1 MRKFGAGLT
10 VGLLVAVLVVS
21 LPALAERGERE
32 FGRPLSGTSFHD
44 FTPGISVGYQQQ
56 LKEGWSVFPVGNCGP
71 YDEKIENFGT
81 NRVWR
86 VSNAVTCGS
95 FGDQPFAPRPGGI
108 PNDTISNPDNSEP
121 LFFAGESST
130 GAAARGFS
138 SEFSFKSV
146 TGAPQPGLRITVS
159 IDDGAGG
166 RQSFVALV
174 DTGTGIDVQTVD
186 VDKDGNFG
194 APTTI
199 ASGLSYTAWHTIGM
213 KAHFVDGRH
222 NDKVQYFVNDML
234 VHVGPSW
241 EQFYRNDPGQF
252 ALHPLGVP
260 VQTLLYRI
268 SGTAAP
274 ATLGNGFYVDNVFT
288 SVFADVGR

>member
-1 MRKFGAGLT
+1 MEMRKFVAGLT

-21 LPALAERGERE
+21 VPALADRGERE
-32 FGRPLSGTSFHD
+32 FERPLSGTSFHD
-44 FTPGISVGYQQQ
+44 FTPGISVGHQLQ
-56 LKEGWSVFPVGNCGP
+56 LKEGWSVFGP
-71 YDEKIENFGT
+71 YDQAIQDFGS

-86 VSNAVTCGS
+86 VSNAITSGS

-108 PNDTISNPDNSEP
+108 PTNTVTDPDNSEP

-138 SEFSFKSV
+138 SEFSFRSK
-146 TGAPQPGLRITVS
+146 TGAPQAGLRITVS
-159 IDDGAGG
+159 IDNGSGG

-174 DTGTGIDVQTVD
+174 DTGTGIDVQTQE
-186 VDKDGNFG
+186 VDKDGVFG
-194 APTTI
+194 APITI
-199 ASGLSYTAWHTIGM
+199 ASGLSYTDWHTIAM
-213 KAHFVDGRH
+213 KANFVDGPH
-222 NDKVQYFVNDML
+222 NDKVQYLVNDKL

-241 EQFYRNDPGQF
+241 EQFYRNFQS
-252 ALHPLGVP
+252 AQHPLGVP

-274 ATLGNGFYVDNVFT
+274 TTVGNGFYVDNVFT
-288 SVFADVGR
+288 SLFADVGQ